1 MLKRILGLAVGG
13 GSVKSKSKN
22 ERKAQK
28 HSFKSY
34 VVRYSIS
41 IKPDFS
47 FFIDTFCTIFDK
59 IWLEM
64 GQGHHEIVVLNDLP

>member
-1 MLKRILGLAVGG
+1 MVLGLAVGG

-34 VVRYSIS
+34 VVRYRI
-41 IKPDFS
+41 
-47 FFIDTFCTIFDK
+47 
-59 IWLEM
+59 
-64 GQGHHEIVVLNDLP
+64 